1 MTKANVAPYSSPATR
16 FEGSTT
22 AQKYIPH
29 TGAISV

>member
-1 MTKANVAPYSSPATR
+1 VAPYTSTPTR

-22 AQKYIPH
+22 AQKYIKH